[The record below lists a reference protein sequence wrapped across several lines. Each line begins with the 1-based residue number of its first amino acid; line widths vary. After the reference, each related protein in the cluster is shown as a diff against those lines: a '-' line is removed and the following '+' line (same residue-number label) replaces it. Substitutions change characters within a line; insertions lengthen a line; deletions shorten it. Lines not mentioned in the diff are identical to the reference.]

1 MVDQFAAVDL
11 VIAGVLYFTDCNFTT
26 GLTLSGC
33 KFEKPIEME
42 HKAIVMEDCVFE
54 GAVSFVQLSC
64 KRDLWII
71 DCSFLAEVGFQAV
84 KLSAP
89 VIISKCTFISPPKIF
104 KVEFLAGVLWEGIT
118 GGWEGEHFWEIRE
131 STFSKLFRLT
141 MPTQAVKLN
150 IIDCTFGD
158 DCDAV
163 IIWDQRSAPMG
174 QGVCRIIGSHH
185 LSACSTRDP
194 RPAGPVG

>member
-1 MVDQFAAVDL
+1 MSPWPLDAIVHHIRKGHSLAGCRIADFTAVLQALQTVSPPGEVWRVRGAVVDQFAAVDL

-89 VIISKCTFISPPKIF
+89 VIIF
-104 KVEFLAGVLWEGIT
+104 
-118 GGWEGEHFWEIRE
+118 
-131 STFSKLFRLT
+131 
-141 MPTQAVKLN
+141 
-150 IIDCTFGD
+150 
-158 DCDAV
+158 
-163 IIWDQRSAPMG
+163 
-174 QGVCRIIGSHH
+174 
-185 LSACSTRDP
+185 
-194 RPAGPVG
+194 